1 MKCYN
6 VMVLLV
12 DNREEN
18 AKVLQDI
25 LTESGC
31 LIKARLGLH
40 EAGEVCSDEGLII
53 LHLTGEEAK
62 LVELESKLNSVNGIV
77 ASRSK
82 VCKDW

>member
-40 EAGEVCSDEGLII
+40 EA
-53 LHLTGEEAK
+53 
-62 LVELESKLNSVNGIV
+62 
-77 ASRSK
+77 
-82 VCKDW
+82 